1 MTTWAAEALEVRRFL
16 DALRALITSGRCVLQ
31 QINPI
36 PDGTIE
42 PDRLVGWQDGDNT
55 YLAIE
60 LARRAVEGLLGRDS
74 LAGISNRALYQ
85 QLDEL
90 GLIATK
96 GVDGRPTIVKRLAGK
111 PQRVLHLKPAAFQND

>member
-1 MTTWAAEALEVRRFL
+1 
-16 DALRALITSGRCVLQ
+16 
-31 QINPI
+31 
-36 PDGTIE
+36 
-42 PDRLVGWQDGDNT
+42 LVGWQDGDNT
-55 YLAIE
+55 YLSIE

-111 PQRVLHLKPAAFQND
+111 PQRVLHLKPEAFQND